1 MTITIVGGMI
11 NTSSMQMLTK
21 ATRDEAGPS
30 NISDIEDERE
40 LSKMPRS
47 LENLL
52 MIIPEGVVSKNE
64 AGLRTIPL
72 IICS

>member
-1 MTITIVGGMI
+1 MKK
-11 NTSSMQMLTK
+11 TSIWQILTN
-21 ATRDEAGPS
+21 ATSDKAGPS
-30 NISDIEDERE
+30 NISVIEEERE
-40 LSKMPRS
+40 LSKMLRS